1 MNRFWLTLLLILF
14 TNILFAHEGNSL
26 HYHSN
31 ELVSWFFVAL
41 FFLFSMS
48 IFKKRS
54 RNNDEI

>member
-1 MNRFWLTLLLILF
+1 MNKLWLTLLLIIF
-14 TNILFAHEGNSL
+14 TNILFAHEGNSF

-31 ELVSWFFVAL
+31 ELVLWLLVAL